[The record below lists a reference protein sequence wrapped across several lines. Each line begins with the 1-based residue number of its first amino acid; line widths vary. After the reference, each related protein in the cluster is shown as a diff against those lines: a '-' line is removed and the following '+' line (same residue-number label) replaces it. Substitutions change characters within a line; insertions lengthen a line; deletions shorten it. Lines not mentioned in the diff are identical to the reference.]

1 MEKQIKPA
9 NKAILKRIAIAIH
22 SLIYIY
28 PVLGESASSYT
39 FNAYIINLIITIILA
54 SISINDIDKMEVSN
68 FTLKLSSVILFI
80 FLIINPFNISYEQ
93 ITNHLI
99 ATITVFT
106 LMSFLCFIGKKITQR
121 TLLGNGDVKL
131 FALGGAL
138 LGTSGNYAAITMAFT
153 AAALFSFI
161 GRIFNRLK
169 PWQTFPFAPFIC
181 ISMQS
186 VWILDKDWGIV
197 EFFVR

>member
-1 MEKQIKPA
+1 MKKQIKQT
-9 NKAILKRIAIAIH
+9 NNAILKRITIAIH

-28 PVLGESASSYT
+28 PILGESASSYI
-39 FNAYIINLIITIILA
+39 FNTYIINLLITIILTT
-54 SISINDIDKMEVSN
+54 ISIHDIDKMEVSN
-68 FTLKLSSVILFI
+68 FTLKLSAAILFI

-93 ITNHLI
+93 IKNHLI

-106 LMSFLCFIGKKITQR
+106 FMSLLSIIGEKITQR

-138 LGTSGNYAAITMAFT
+138 LGTSGSYAAIAMAFT
-153 AAALFSFI
+153 TAALFSLI

-169 PWQTFPFAPFIC
+169 PWQAFPFAPFIC

>member
-1 MEKQIKPA
+1 MEKQIKRP
-9 NKAILKRIAIAIH
+9 NNLTLKGITIAIL
-22 SLIYIY
+22 SLIYLY
-28 PVLGESASSYT
+28 SFLERSTSSYIFYT
-39 FNAYIINLIITIILA
+39 YLTNSLITIILI
-54 SISINDIDKMEVSN
+54 SISIYDIDKMEVSN
-68 FTLKLSSVILFI
+68 FILKFSAASLFI
-80 FLIINPFNISYEQ
+80 FLIINPFNISLEQ
-93 ITNHLI
+93 VTNHLI
-99 ATITVFT
+99 ATITAFT
-106 LMSFLCFIGKKITQR
+106 FMSLLSIIGKKITHR

-138 LGTSGNYAAITMAFT
+138 LGINGNYAAIAMAFVT
-153 AAALFSFI
+153 AAIFSLI

-169 PWQTFPFAPFIC
+169 PWQAFPFAPFIC

>member
-1 MEKQIKPA
+1 MEKQIKLP
-9 NKAILKRIAIAIH
+9 NKAILKRITIAIH

-28 PVLGESASSYT
+28 PILGESTSSYISNT
-39 FNAYIINLIITIILA
+39 YIINLMITIILA
-54 SISINDIDKMEVSN
+54 SISIIDIDRMEVSN
-68 FTLKLSSVILFI
+68 FMLKLSAVILFT
-80 FLIINPFNISYEQ
+80 FLIINPFNISYKQ

-106 LMSFLCFIGKKITQR
+106 FMSLLSIIGKKITQR

-138 LGTSGNYAAITMAFT
+138 LGTSGNYAAIAMAFT
-153 AAALFSFI
+153 AAAIFSLV
-161 GRIFNRLK
+161 GRVFNRLK
-169 PWQTFPFAPFIC
+169 PWQAFPFAPFIC
-181 ISMQS
+181 ISVQS

>member
-1 MEKQIKPA
+1 MEKQFKQS
-9 NKAILKRIAIAIH
+9 NKAPLKSIIIAIH
-22 SLIYIY
+22 SLIY
-28 PVLGESASSYT
+28 LYT
-39 FNAYIINLIITIILA
+39 FLKEPSLSYIFYNYIIDLLITVILIC
-54 SISINDIDKMEVSN
+54 ISIYDIDKMEVNN
-68 FTLKLSSVILFI
+68 FILIFSVAILFI

-93 ITNHLI
+93 IKNHLI
-99 ATITVFT
+99 ATIIAFT
-106 LMSFLCFIGKKITQR
+106 FMRSLSIIGKKITQR

-138 LGTSGNYAAITMAFT
+138 LGINGNYAAIAIAFIT
-153 AAALFSFI
+153 AAMFSLI

-169 PWQTFPFAPFIC
+169 PWQAFPFAPFIC

>member
-1 MEKQIKPA
+1 MEEKIKLN
-9 NKAILKRIAIAIH
+9 NKAILKRIILAIH

-28 PVLGESASSYT
+28 PILGEYDSSYT
-39 FNAYIINLIITIILA
+39 FNTYIINLIMTIILA
-54 SISINDIDKMEVSN
+54 SISIYDIDKMEVSK
-68 FTLKLSSVILFI
+68 FTLRLSTVILSTS
-80 FLIINPFNISYEQ
+80 LIINPFNISYEQ

-106 LMSFLCFIGKKITQR
+106 FMSFLSIIGKRITQR

-131 FALGGAL
+131 FTLGGAL
-138 LGTSGNYAAITMAFT
+138 LGTTGSYAAIAMAFT
-153 AAALFSFI
+153 TAALFSII

-169 PWQTFPFAPFIC
+169 PWQAFPFAPFIC

>member
-1 MEKQIKPA
+1 MDKQIKLT
-9 NKAILKRIAIAIH
+9 NKTILKRITIAIH

-28 PVLGESASSYT
+28 PILRESSSSYI
-39 FNAYIINLIITIILA
+39 FNTYIINLLITIILA
-54 SISINDIDKMEVSN
+54 SISIYDIDKMEVSN
-68 FTLKLSSVILFI
+68 FTLKLSSAIIFI

-106 LMSFLCFIGKKITQR
+106 FMSFLSIIGKRITQR

-138 LGTSGNYAAITMAFT
+138 LGTSGNYAAIAMAFT
-153 AAALFSFI
+153 TAALFSLI

-169 PWQTFPFAPFIC
+169 PWQAFPFAPFIC